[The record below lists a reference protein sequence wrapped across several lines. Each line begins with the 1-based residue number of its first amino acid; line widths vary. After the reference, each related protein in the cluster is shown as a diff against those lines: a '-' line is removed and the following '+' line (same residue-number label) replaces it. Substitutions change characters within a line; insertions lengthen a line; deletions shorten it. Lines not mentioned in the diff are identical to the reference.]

1 MSFFTEINDMKTKY
15 LAFAVAACGFVTMA
29 GCDSGPTLTAVKGK
43 VEMDGKKMESG
54 KVAFVQQ
61 GIAQDILE
69 VKDGTFEGKAK
80 VGKAK
85 VEVYSYR
92 QGKIPE
98 MYKDTKDKS
107 QFMENIIAPA
117 YNSESKLTADITKGG
132 TNEFTFSVKSK

>member
-1 MSFFTEINDMKTKY
+1 MTTKY
-15 LAFAVAACGFVTMA
+15 CSLIVSAFVFAALA
-29 GCDSGPTLTAVKGK
+29 GCESGPVLTNVKGTI
-43 VEMDGKKMESG
+43 ERDGKKMETG
-54 KVAFVQQ
+54 KIAFVQQ
-61 GIAQDILE
+61 GIAQDILD
-69 VKDGTFEGKAK
+69 VKDGVFEGKAK

-85 VEVYSYR
+85 VEIYSYR

-117 YNSESKLTADITKGG
+117 YNSESKLTADITKDG